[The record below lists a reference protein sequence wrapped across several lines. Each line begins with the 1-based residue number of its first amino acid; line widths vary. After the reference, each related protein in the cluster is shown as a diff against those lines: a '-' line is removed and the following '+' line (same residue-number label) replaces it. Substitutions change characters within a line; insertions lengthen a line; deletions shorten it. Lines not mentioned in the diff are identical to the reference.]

1 MGFSSSGCGLNS
13 GQNQNIAS
21 YPHSE
26 KINSIP
32 DETKTVGEDL
42 RIETRWRIEETK
54 LRQKRRS
61 ENVLEGC

>member
-1 MGFSSSGCGLNS
+1 
-13 GQNQNIAS
+13 
-21 YPHSE
+21 
-26 KINSIP
+26 
-32 DETKTVGEDL
+32 VGEDL